1 MCIRDSKYC
10 KTGDIVLI
18 AGKGH
23 ENYQEL
29 NGTKIPFDDFKIAKQ
44 IFKE

>member
-1 MCIRDSKYC
+1 MKINEQKKNELVTLQTEWD
-10 KTGDIVLI
+10 TLI
-18 AGKGH
+18 T
-23 ENYQEL
+23 NYQEL